1 MGGKLKV
8 TKPKKTKNPELP
20 GVEGPGVSPISIAAI
35 DTAAEAYIK
44 ERDKRCAM
52 TPREVAAKQKLI
64 QLLHDNVEK
73 IGKDSNGEII
83 YRYGDEV
90 ISLKPG
96 KETLK
101 VYNAKEE
108 E

>member
-1 MGGKLKV
+1 V
-8 TKPKKTKNPELP
+8 AKKAKAKNPELP

-52 TPREVAAKQKLI
+52 TPREIAAKQKLI
-64 QLLHDNVEK
+64 AVLHDNADK
-73 IGKDSNGEII
+73 IGVDANGEIV
-83 YRYGDEV
+83 YRYDDFV
-90 ISLKPG
+90 VSLKPG
-96 KETLK
+96 KEKLK